1 MEKAKKEGLLIGMSK
16 GDIQKK
22 RNTIKPVDNKSVN
35 IPPDSDDEDAK
46 QDLLFR
52 RRLFLKKA
60 RSVASSRRVRGRL
73 LLEAVERPGSSQLHV
88 SNLLK
93 LAEANVPLHE
103 AQVIPSPPDPSFVP
117 ESPLSSQE
125 Y

>member
-1 MEKAKKEGLLIGMSK
+1 MEKAKREGLLMGMSK

-52 RRLFLKKA
+52 RRLFLK
-60 RSVASSRRVRGRL
+60 
-73 LLEAVERPGSSQLHV
+73 RP
-88 SNLLK
+88 
-93 LAEANVPLHE
+93 
-103 AQVIPSPPDPSFVP
+103 DR
-117 ESPLSSQE
+117 
-125 Y
+125 